1 MSRALVLSQE
11 TPTLVPGRSP
21 TFLSLLANNLHILS
35 IFPIELEG
43 STFSDRNYSNSLVRV

>member
-21 TFLSLLANNLHILS
+21 TFLLLLANNLQILS